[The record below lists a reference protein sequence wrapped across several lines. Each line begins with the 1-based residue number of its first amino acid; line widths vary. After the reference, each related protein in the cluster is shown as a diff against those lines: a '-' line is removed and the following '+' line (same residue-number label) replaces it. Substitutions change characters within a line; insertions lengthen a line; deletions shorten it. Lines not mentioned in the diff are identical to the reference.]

1 MTQNTSPIAGADY
14 LAFLADPQYWPQSA
28 DEPIYGQDVILEV
41 DGARFD
47 QSDLTPDTITEGCS
61 ITIISGEVF
70 DGFDRL
76 HTLREHYD
84 SWKGGKVKLPQTKGC
99 K

>member
-1 MTQNTSPIAGADY
+1 MKQHTSPIAGADY
-14 LAFLADPQYWPQSA
+14 LTFLADQQYWPQSE
-28 DEPIYGQDVILEV
+28 DEATYAQDVVLEV
-41 DGARFD
+41 DGVRINQD
-47 QSDLTPDTITEGCS
+47 ELTPDTITEDCS

-76 HTLREHYD
+76 HTLREHYE
-84 SWKGGKVKLPQTKGC
+84 SWKAGKVKLPQTRDC